1 MSEVSAM
8 KFGSVQEILEFAI
21 QKEEEA
27 RDFYLEW
34 SGRMEKASM
43 KKQLQDFAN
52 EELKH
57 KEKLTAIKTDKLQM
71 QALNPEKKVIDLKIG
86 DYLVDVDPSTEL
98 DYQGALILA
107 MKKEKKSFKLY
118 NDLAEMTPNKDIRT
132 LFLGL
137 AQEEAKHKLRLET
150 EYDEYILTE
159 N

>member
-1 MSEVSAM
+1 MTEKSEM

-21 QKEEEA
+21 QEEEEA
-27 RDFYLEW
+27 HDFYLEW

-43 KKQLQDFAN
+43 KKKLQDFAN
-52 EELKH
+52 EEMKH
-57 KEKLTAIKTDKLQM
+57 KEKLTAIKANKLQM
-71 QALNPEKKVIDLKIG
+71 QALSPEKKVIDLKIG
-86 DYLVDVDPSTEL
+86 DYLVDVDPSADL

-107 MKKEKKSFKLY
+107 MKKEKKSFMLY
-118 NDLAEMTPNKDIRT
+118 DDLAEMTQDENIRT

>member
-1 MSEVSAM
+1 MTEKSEM
-8 KFGSVQEILEFAI
+8 KFGSVQEILDFAI
-21 QKEEEA
+21 QKEVEA
-27 RDFYLEW
+27 HDFYLEW

-43 KKQLQDFAN
+43 KKKLQDFAN

-57 KEKLTAIKTDKLQM
+57 KEKLSAIKANKLQM

-86 DYLVDVDPSTEL
+86 DYLVDVDPSANL

-107 MKKEKKSFKLY
+107 MKEEKKAFKLY
-118 NDLAEMTPNKDIRT
+118 DDLAEMTQNKNIRA

>member
-1 MSEVSAM
+1 MAEKSEM

-21 QKEEEA
+21 QKEAEA
-27 RDFYLEW
+27 HDFYLEW

-43 KKQLQDFAN
+43 KKKLQDFAN
-52 EELKH
+52 EEMKH
-57 KEKLTAIKTDKLQM
+57 KEKLTAIKANKLQM
-71 QALNPEKKVIDLKIG
+71 QALSPEKKVIDLKIG
-86 DYLVDVDPSTEL
+86 DYLVDVDPSTDL

-107 MKKEKKSFKLY
+107 MKKEKKAFKLY
-118 NDLAEMTPNKDIRT
+118 NDLAEMTQNENIRT

-137 AQEEAKHKLRLET
+137 ALEEAKHKLRLET

>member
-1 MSEVSAM
+1 MTKKGGM
-8 KFGSVQEILEFAI
+8 TFGSVQEILQFAI

-27 RDFYLEW
+27 HDFYLEW
-34 SGRMEKASM
+34 SRRMKKASM
-43 KKQLQDFAN
+43 KKKLQDFAS

-57 KEKLTAIKTDKLQM
+57 KAKLTAIIGNKVQM
-71 QALNPEKKVIDLKIG
+71 QALRPKEKVIDLKIG
-86 DYLVDVDPSTEL
+86 DYLVDVDPSTDL

-107 MKKEKKSFKLY
+107 MKEEKKAFKLY
-118 NDLAEMTPNKDIRT
+118 SDLAEMTQNQDIRA

-137 AQEEAKHKLRLET
+137 AQEEAKHKLKLET

>member
-1 MSEVSAM
+1 MTEKSEM
-8 KFGSVQEILEFAI
+8 KFGSVREILEFAI

-27 RDFYLEW
+27 HDFYLEW

-43 KKQLQDFAN
+43 KKKLQDFAN

-57 KEKLTAIKTDKLQM
+57 KEKLSAIKANKLQM
-71 QALNPEKKVIDLKIG
+71 QALSPEKKTIDLKIG
-86 DYLVDVDPSTEL
+86 DYLVDVDPSANL

-107 MKKEKKSFKLY
+107 MKEEKKAFKLY
-118 NDLAEMTPNKDIRT
+118 NDLAEMTQNENIRT

-137 AQEEAKHKLRLET
+137 AQEEAKHKLKLET
-150 EYDEYILTE
+150 EYDDYILTE